1 MIKIMIILLSKSEYI
16 SNVIYIYIYISF
28 HYHQVDY
35 ISQMP
40 FAYAKWEN
48 FNDLYFFPETVKCFC
63 EVIFCI
69 IYILDFISTK
79 CKILHNTFYSSEVQI
94 ITWFSWLLYISP
106 MHFISMKW
114 KNVLMIYLASIEY
127 KLLNRE
133 TRKCV
138 YFHKLGKNELTF
150 FSSLYIW
157 FHFHN
162 KENISPTSFNST
174 KWKNW
179 IDFFYTLTFLF
190 IFPGTGKYFTNPF
203 YFHEMEKT

>member
-1 MIKIMIILLSKSEYI
+1 
-16 SNVIYIYIYISF
+16 
-28 HYHQVDY
+28 
-35 ISQMP
+35 MP
-40 FAYAKWEN
+40 FVYTKWEN
-48 FNDLYFFPETVKCFC
+48 FNDLYYFPKTVRCFC

-79 CKILHNTFYSSEVQI
+79 CKILHSTLYSPEVQI
-94 ITWFSWLLYISP
+94 IAWFSWLLYISL
-106 MHFISMKW
+106 MHFISTKW
-114 KNVLMIYLASIEY
+114 KKVLMIYLAFIEY

-138 YFHKLGKNELTF
+138 YLHKLGKNELTF

-179 IDFFYTLTFLF
+179 IDFFYTFTFFLYF
-190 IFPGTGKYFTNPF
+190 QELENVSPIHFTSMKWKKLKWFAILPNGKKISNRETGKYV
-203 YFHEMEKT
+203 YLHKVEKVK